1 MIDLNSSIFFFFRL
15 NTLFKTLWKSLVFRV
30 FYICFFSKSESFKAR
45 KSNPVISVSPVQEID
60 IKKNPKNNQAKTKQ
74 VK

>member
-1 MIDLNSSIFFFFRL
+1 MIDLNPSIFFFFRL
-15 NTLFKTLWKSLVFRV
+15 NTLFKTLWKSLVFRM
-30 FYICFFSKSESFKAR
+30 FYICFLSKSESFKAG

-60 IKKNPKNNQAKTKQ
+60 IKKKTQTKTKQ

>member
-1 MIDLNSSIFFFFRL
+1 MRDLNSSIFFFFRL

-30 FYICFFSKSESFKAR
+30 FYISFLSKSESLKAR

-60 IKKNPKNNQAKTKQ
+60 IKKTQKTTKQ
-74 VK
+74 KPNK